1 MNCPVCRWPA
11 YVGFNSVECT
21 NPECQHYKPVV
32 KGQRSQECIDAAK
45 EKPATPGWNHW
56 LSVKREAVPI
66 TPEVS
71 PIAFIQKRY
80 EDQGGRTE
88 ICRWTM
94 QNSPEGEKC
103 RYIGWIDEHGNRNV
117 ALDDAFCKTQRQ
129 WWVIQPPVGKM
140 EFGFKNVGE
149 PFELSPAMK
158 TVPGSDKVEDHFVIP
173 ETMTAKVVPSCFEA
187 MWQIAKPIQ
196 NCDEGSHLIGHYEKY
211 KGA

>member
-1 MNCPVCRWPA
+1 MIKCPICQHEA
-11 YVGFNSVECT
+11 YIGFNAIECS
-21 NPECQHYKPVV
+21 NSACEHYKAPRRNLGDVRDGDEELKIV
-32 KGQRSQECIDAAK
+32 AA
-45 EKPATPGWNHW
+45 PATPGWNHW
-56 LSVKREAVPI
+56 LSSAKK
-66 TPEVS
+66 TH
-71 PIAFIQKRY
+71 K
-80 EDQGGRTE
+80 E

-94 QNSPEGEKC
+94 KAIEGDKC

-129 WWVIQPPVGKM
+129 RWVIQPPVGQM

-158 TVPGSDKVEDHFVIP
+158 TVPGSEKVEDHFVIP
-173 ETMTAKVVPSCFEA
+173 ETMTAKVVPSYFEA

-196 NCDEGSHLIGHYEKY
+196 NCEEYTHLIGHYEKY